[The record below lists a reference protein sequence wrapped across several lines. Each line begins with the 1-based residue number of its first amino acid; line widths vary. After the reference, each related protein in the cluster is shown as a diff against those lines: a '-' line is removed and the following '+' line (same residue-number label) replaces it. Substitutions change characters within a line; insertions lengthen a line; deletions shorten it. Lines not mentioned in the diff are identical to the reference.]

1 MGVHYWGL
9 GAFGMAYEGGWWIR
23 KAYAS
28 FLGGDHYETAIN
40 AEKWYSDCYS
50 SYSAQWLDRHNWFEG
65 SRMLEGTHFIGQV
78 KPGVPSRIHM
88 AVWSG
93 AII

>member
-50 SYSAQWLDRHNWFEG
+50 SYS
-65 SRMLEGTHFIGQV
+65 V
-78 KPGVPSRIHM
+78 
-88 AVWSG
+88 
-93 AII
+93 